1 MLNVSDQ
8 VIGEKLPQSPKSA
21 ELLSNL
27 SGVMINT
34 DFVLDYP
41 RAQPPNFINVGGL
54 QIKADPG
61 TIPSD
66 MLSFINSAPEG
77 VLLFTMGFI
86 FNAKVNHILFT
97 KKKTRHV
104 ASRRYSS
111 SRNSR
116 ISICSLPRENL
127 DRLLWH

>member
-1 MLNVSDQ
+1 MMNVSDQ
-8 VIGEKLPQSPKSA
+8 VIGGKLPRSPKSA

-27 SGVMINT
+27 SGVMINS

-61 TIPSD
+61 AIPAD

-77 VLLFTMGFI
+77 ILLFTMGFI
-86 FNAKVNHILFT
+86 FNAKVNHIFPQKLDAYSYLN
-97 KKKTRHV
+97 
-104 ASRRYSS
+104 AS
-111 SRNSR
+111 
-116 ISICSLPRENL
+116 IHQKEDFEKI
-127 DRLLWH
+127 

>member
-1 MLNVSDQ
+1 M
-8 VIGEKLPQSPKSA
+8 PQSPKSA

-34 DFVLDYP
+34 DFILDYP

-86 FNAKVNHILFT
+86 FNAKVNHIFIH
-97 KKKTRHV
+97 KK
-104 ASRRYSS
+104 
-111 SRNSR
+111 N
-116 ISICSLPRENL
+116 
-127 DRLLWH
+127 

>member
-97 KKKTRHV
+97 KKKLDALRRV
-104 ASRRYSS
+104 A
-111 SRNSR
+111 
-116 ISICSLPRENL
+116 I
-127 DRLLWH
+127 LLHSGIPGFQFVVYLEKI

>member
-1 MLNVSDQ
+1 MLNISDQ
-8 VIGEKLPQSPKSA
+8 VIGEKLPKSPKSA
-21 ELLSNL
+21 ELLSDL

-104 ASRRYSS
+104 ASLFF
-111 SRNSR
+111 
-116 ISICSLPRENL
+116 IQEFQDFNL
-127 DRLLWH
+127 

>member
-1 MLNVSDQ
+1 MMNVSDQ
-8 VIGEKLPQSPKSA
+8 VIGEKLPKSPKTA

-61 TIPSD
+61 AIPAD
-66 MLSFINSAPEG
+66 MLSFINGAPEG
-77 VLLFTMGFI
+77 ILLFTMGFI
-86 FNAKVNHILFT
+86 FNAKVNRIFPTKLDAHSYLNASIFFSQEFQDCNLYFT
-97 KKKTRHV
+97 
-104 ASRRYSS
+104 SRKS
-111 SRNSR
+111 
-116 ISICSLPRENL
+116 
-127 DRLLWH
+127 D

>member
-97 KKKTRHV
+97 KKKLDTLRRV
-104 ASRRYSS
+104 AILHPGIPGFQFVVYLEK
-111 SRNSR
+111 
-116 ISICSLPRENL
+116 I
-127 DRLLWH
+127 